1 MSDWFGGLAASCT
14 PSQEPEEETREE
26 KQARRARRR
35 AARESEESAK
45 SRNRWGDDA
54 SEVSDNTER
63 SARSGRTAVASGR
76 TTANEAFQKPPK
88 HNSDARKVSYEMDGL
103 DAFDSGEEATFAPR
117 KNVPG
122 KKGTPPSNHSMVAR
136 ELRLENERRAAAK
149 KAALFNPEEAH
160 RLDDPTIVARV
171 KGAADGKG
179 WKGDD
184 GSSSSRSAGGLDA
197 NDPESKCF
205 GMDVVIL
212 PQAWYVMYWDGFMM
226 LLLFTIIFLLPYE
239 AAFVVSYTNLAW
251 DAMNATQRAF
261 MVMNRLMDGFFVI
274 DLFVQFV
281 LGYVDNETQK
291 VVTSLPKIRERY
303 LRSYFVIDVVS
314 LFPFD
319 QVVESSSTPFL
330 RAIKFLRML
339 KLLRAM
345 KANRIMGRLLSHV
358 DVSNWFIKVCKDLLA
373 LAIVMHCLVC
383 AWAYQA
389 SESGVDDV
397 DRWIYLNDVDMS
409 KPSYVYTSV
418 IQLLFTSD
426 IQVALI
432 DDQQLKIATSAIIYI
447 LMAFTIAELTDM
459 VAQMNEGDAAFNR
472 MLDELNYLMRE
483 RNFPM
488 DLRFRLR
495 DFLRFKHDG
504 EGDLVTSPE
513 RQELMKALSP
523 TLQTEVADQLS
534 KVGLKQ
540 APLLKNCKSEILMR
554 ITMAATSSLLGAT
567 EVVSREGEIAD
578 HLCIL
583 DRGFLIA
590 AGRVVRAGNVFGHEC
605 LLSGGFEE
613 TTNAHSTHT
622 LTFSTITKIHV
633 HQLDQIVRKADPA
646 FWWLMRKRALASLAA
661 RGLVMYTQLAK
672 RFRTDGTR
680 GARALAS
687 EMVSLG
693 VGRIV
698 VYKMLLAFRY
708 VNGESATVEHAAR
721 KIQSW
726 YRGVRVRSAFKK
738 MVFRARVTSAYLP
751 TDLIKASIAAN
762 QSDFGKLIAR
772 FGGGG
777 DKDDVPMKLDALSSL
792 CESNAQQIGM
802 LLVEHRRMSRT
813 VDSVALLVRK
823 IALGL

>member
-1 MSDWFGGLAASCT
+1 
-14 PSQEPEEETREE
+14 
-26 KQARRARRR
+26 
-35 AARESEESAK
+35 
-45 SRNRWGDDA
+45 
-54 SEVSDNTER
+54 
-63 SARSGRTAVASGR
+63 
-76 TTANEAFQKPPK
+76 
-88 HNSDARKVSYEMDGL
+88 
-103 DAFDSGEEATFAPR
+103 
-117 KNVPG
+117 
-122 KKGTPPSNHSMVAR
+122 MVAR
-136 ELRLENERRAAAK
+136 ELRLEEERRIAEK
-149 KAALFNPEEAH
+149 KAALYREDEKH
-160 RLDDPTIVARV
+160 LLDDPHRAARV
-171 KGAADGKG
+171 KGAADGAG
-179 WKGDD
+179 WKGDKA
-184 GSSSSRSAGGLDA
+184 SLSRSRSIGGTA
-197 NDPESKCF
+197 NSADPEEQCF
-205 GMDVVIL
+205 GMNVVIS
-212 PQAWYVMYWDGFMM
+212 PHAWYVMYWDGFMM
-226 LLLFTIIFLLPYE
+226 LLLFIIIFLLPYE
-239 AAFVVSYTNLAW
+239 AAFIDGYTNFAW
-251 DAMNATQRAF
+251 NAMTEAQQAF

-281 LGYVDNETQK
+281 LGYVDSETQK
-291 VVTSLPKIRERY
+291 VVMSLPKIRERY
-303 LRSYFVIDVVS
+303 LKSYFIIDVVS

-319 QVVESSSTPFL
+319 QVVQSSSTPLL

-358 DVSNWFIKVCKDLLA
+358 DVSNGFIKLCKDCLA
-373 LAIVMHCLVC
+373 LAIVMHFLVC

-389 SESGVDDV
+389 SESGSDDP
-397 DRWIYLNDVDMS
+397 DRWIYLNEVDMS
-409 KPSYVYTSV
+409 QPRYVYISV

-432 DDQQLKIATSAIIYI
+432 DDQQLKIASSAIIYI

-504 EGDLVTSPE
+504 EADLVTSPE

-523 TLQTEVADQLS
+523 TLQTQVADQLS

-540 APLLKNCKSEILMR
+540 APLFKFCKSEILMR
-554 ITMAATSSLLGAT
+554 ITMAATSSMLGAT

-583 DRGFLIA
+583 DRGFLIS
-590 AGRVVRAGNVFGHEC
+590 AGRVVQCGNVFGKEC
-605 LLSGGFEE
+605 LMAGGFDE
-613 TTNAHSTHT
+613 TLYAHTTHT
-622 LTFSTITKIHV
+622 LTFCTITKIHV

-646 FWWLMRKRALASLAA
+646 FWRLMRKRALASLAA
-661 RGLVMYTQLAK
+661 RGVVMYTQLAK
-672 RFRTDGTR
+672 RFRTQGAR
-680 GARALAS
+680 GGRALAS

-698 VYKMLLAFRY
+698 VYKMLLAFQY
-708 VNGESATVEHAAR
+708 VNGESAAIEHAAR

-726 YRGVRVRSAFKK
+726 YRGVRVRFEFKK
-738 MVFRARVTSAYLP
+738 MIFRARVMSAYLP
-751 TDLIKASIAAN
+751 RNLKESSIAAN
-762 QSDFGKLIAR
+762 QSDFGKLMSR
-772 FGGGG
+772 LGGGG
-777 DKDDVPMKLDALSSL
+777 DVEADDMPRKIEDLTSL
-792 CESNAQQIGM
+792 CESNAQLVGM

-823 IALGL
+823 LSLGL